1 MNGGSAEG
9 VALVTRQGWAAFM
22 AVDVHTGQVTER
34 GHELAGLSVSD
45 KILVI
50 PRAKGSSAFSMGA
63 QALRLA
69 GTAPRALVIGEINPQ
84 SALGALVMRIP
95 AVCDMDADPTEAIET
110 GDWVR
115 VDGDAGIVEVI
126 KKCSSNESDVRSS
139 IGGD

>member
-1 MNGGSAEG
+1 VNGGSAEG

-45 KILVI
+45 TILVI

-69 GTAPRALVIGEINPQ
+69 GTAPRALVIKEINPQ

-95 AVCDMDADPTEAIET
+95 AVCDMDADPTEVIET

-115 VDGDAGIVEVI
+115 VDADAGTVDVI
-126 KKCSSNESDVRSS
+126 KKRFVNEENVWRS